1 MYLWLK
7 LIHILAVILFIGN
20 IVTGV
25 FWHKHAL
32 RTGDARLIAHAM
44 DGVLK
49 SDRLFTMPGVFVII
63 GSGVFAAIQGGF
75 PLLRTGWILWTLVL
89 FGISG
94 IVFGVRLTP
103 LQRKM
108 RDFAQSAAAGGSFDR
123 ASYERMSKQWDFWGA
138 VATLAPIGGLALMV
152 LKPAL

>member
-7 LIHILAVILFIGN
+7 LIHVLAVVMFIGN

-25 FWHKHAL
+25 FWHKHAEKTRNPSL
-32 RTGDARLIAHAM
+32 LAHTM
-44 DGVLK
+44 DGVIR
-49 SDRLFTMPGVFVII
+49 SDRLFTMPGVTLILATGI
-63 GSGVFAAIQGGF
+63 LAAIRGGF
-75 PLLRTGWILWTLVL
+75 PILGTGWILWTIVM

-94 IVFGVRLTP
+94 LVFMFRLAP

-108 RDFAQSAAAGGSFDR
+108 KQHAEAGATSGSFDHD
-123 ASYERMSKQWDFWGA
+123 AYHRMSGQWDFWGA
-138 VATLAPIGGLALMV
+138 VATLTPLVGLALMV